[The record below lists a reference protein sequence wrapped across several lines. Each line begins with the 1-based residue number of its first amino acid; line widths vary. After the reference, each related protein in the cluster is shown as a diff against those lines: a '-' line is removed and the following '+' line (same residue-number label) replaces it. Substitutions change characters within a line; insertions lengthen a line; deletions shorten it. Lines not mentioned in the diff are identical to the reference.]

1 MDDKK
6 FENLNNAVKYL
17 MKEQKIQSTKISQ
30 IEKKVDS
37 IEKMMKKIKL
47 TLGLTHALRGL
58 KPLRVLL
65 KNMLRALLNLK
76 LKMITYQRRS
86 KESMII

>member
-17 MKEQKIQSTKISQ
+17 MKEQKIQSTRISH

-37 IEKMMKKIKL
+37 IEKLNERLKSWKKL
-47 TLGLTHALRGL
+47 
-58 KPLRVLL
+58 
-65 KNMLRALLNLK
+65 
-76 LKMITYQRRS
+76 
-86 KESMII
+86 